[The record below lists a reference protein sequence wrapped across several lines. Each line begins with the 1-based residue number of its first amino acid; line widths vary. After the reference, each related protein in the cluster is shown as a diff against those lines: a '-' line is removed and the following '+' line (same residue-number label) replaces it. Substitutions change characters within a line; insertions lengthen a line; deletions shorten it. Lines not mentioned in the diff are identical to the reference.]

1 MKQRNRGQKFLIVIG
16 TIVMVISL
24 LFILVDRA
32 IKPTIIAMSEA
43 KVEYIAILAMN
54 NSVSKVLDSD
64 INYTQLSNVI
74 LDKNGKISLI
84 QYDTII
90 INKLARETSTL
101 AQDEIRSLGEEG
113 ITVPLGSVTRS
124 KILSGMGPDIRVRMT
139 PVGSVSV
146 DFTDEF
152 HAAGINQ
159 TRHKIYLLLKTQVKI
174 VVPLG
179 SEVIN
184 VSTRVPI
191 SESIIVGDVPQTYV
205 NVADEDQML
214 NLVPIE

>member
-16 TIVMVISL
+16 IIVMVISL

>member
-16 TIVMVISL
+16 IIVMVISL

-124 KILSGMGPDIRVRMT
+124 KILSGMGLDIRVRMI

-159 TRHKIYLLLKTQVKI
+159 TRHKIYLLLKIQVKI
-174 VVPLG
+174 VVALG

-184 VSTRVPI
+184 VSTRYMPI
-191 SESIIVGDVPQTYV
+191 LSYGYLINS
-205 NVADEDQML
+205 
-214 NLVPIE
+214 

>member
-16 TIVMVISL
+16 IIVMVISL

-159 TRHKIYLLLKTQVKI
+159 TRHKIYLLFKTQVKI

>member
-16 TIVMVISL
+16 IIVMVISL

-113 ITVPLGSVTRS
+113 ITVPLGSVIRS